1 MIRLIANDFKSN
13 KLITASTCVFMTI
26 TAMLLG
32 LAIFLF
38 ASLWTSIDSLMKK
51 AETPHFLQ
59 MHTGELEEAEIEAF
73 AAARDDVEEGQ
84 IGRFLNLQNSQL
96 SIGGKSFETNM
107 QDNGLCYQSECFD
120 YLLDA
125 DGNAGLLPRPFARRH
140 RARHNGVVLS
150 RRCQPPHVPLR
161 RLRA

>member
-1 MIRLIANDFKSN
+1 MIRLIVNDFKSN

-59 MHTGELEEAEIEAF
+59 MHTGELKEAEIETF

-84 IGRFLNLQNSQL
+84 IARFLNLQNSLTQ
-96 SIGGKSFETNM
+96 SIMNLPNWISGFKVFTTN
-107 QDNGLCYQSECFD
+107 
-120 YLLDA
+120 
-125 DGNAGLLPRPFARRH
+125 
-140 RARHNGVVLS
+140 LS
-150 RRCQPPHVPLR
+150 RVDIE
-161 RLRA
+161 

>member
-1 MIRLIANDFKSN
+1 MIRLIVNDFKSN

-59 MHTGELEEAEIEAF
+59 MHTGELKEAEIEAF

-107 QDNGLCYQSECFD
+107 QDNGLCYQSKCFD

-125 DGNAGLLPRPFARRH
+125 ENNVIQVS
-140 RARHNGVVLS
+140 NGET
-150 RRCQPPHVPLR
+150 
-161 RLRA
+161 